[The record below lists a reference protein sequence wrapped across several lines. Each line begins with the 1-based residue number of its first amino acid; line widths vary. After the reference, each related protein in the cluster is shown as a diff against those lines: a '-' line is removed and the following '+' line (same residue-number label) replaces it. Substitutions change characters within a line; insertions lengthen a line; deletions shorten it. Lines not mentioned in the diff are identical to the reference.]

1 MKGFVAL
8 SMSGAVRHLLSWN
21 PQHTLPVPAWP
32 LARLSMCIGTLC
44 NCLRTSPTRPM
55 SVQNIRS
62 TVVNWLVSF
71 ESTVSP
77 TGRGVA
83 VSSMVTERGTSFH
96 YVEATSVCKGCTA
109 GVLSA
114 SGSLQVSPPVKISMS
129 CTCSVSVPLGTCH
142 ATFLPPSAPAEV

>member
-1 MKGFVAL
+1 LFPTSHCTSRRCATGDTV
-8 SMSGAVRHLLSWN
+8 LL
-21 PQHTLPVPAWP
+21 PEAP
-32 LARLSMCIGTLC
+32 LNTCSSYL
-44 NCLRTSPTRPM
+44 
-55 SVQNIRS
+55 Q
-62 TVVNWLVSF
+62 
-71 ESTVSP
+71 
-77 TGRGVA
+77 GRGVA

-129 CTCSVSVPLGTCH
+129 CTCSVSVSLGTCH